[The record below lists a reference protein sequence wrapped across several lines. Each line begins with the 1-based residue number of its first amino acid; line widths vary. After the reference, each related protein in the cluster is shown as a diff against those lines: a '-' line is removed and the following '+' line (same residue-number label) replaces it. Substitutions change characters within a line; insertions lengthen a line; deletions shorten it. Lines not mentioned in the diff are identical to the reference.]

1 MAVVGFITFG
11 FTEVVCGT
19 QPNRFQS
26 GHIDTASVIIHGYD
40 YDFSTFNH
48 PAVGD
53 FNGKT
58 NPLFVGGWGAAG
70 ADISFL
76 FQNVNQ
82 NCRQFITKASNSSIT
97 GSDGSLEWYFPCNI
111 YNQYGTSGVNNT
123 NYDSDTTCHTTTTA
137 RNDLA
142 ALSPRGQVYY
152 TWDNIHN
159 STRNLAV
166 YESCVFLELSR

>member
-70 ADISFL
+70 AGVSPE
-76 FQNVNQ
+76 
-82 NCRQFITKASNSSIT
+82 RTRRGGRRFIKTPEGHDVRTWIT
-97 GSDGSLEWYFPCNI
+97 W
-111 YNQYGTSGVNNT
+111 T
-123 NYDSDTTCHTTTTA
+123 
-137 RNDLA
+137 
-142 ALSPRGQVYY
+142 
-152 TWDNIHN
+152 
-159 STRNLAV
+159 
-166 YESCVFLELSR
+166 